1 MMSMKKGGY
10 FIYLAVIQ
18 KDHLKTT
25 KIINFV
31 VTIINL
37 LDNHFTAFCL
47 TFLKTP
53 DQKNYAKPIYAK

>member
-31 VTIINL
+31 
-37 LDNHFTAFCL
+37 DNNKF
-47 TFLKTP
+47 
-53 DQKNYAKPIYAK
+53 IG